1 MRKLCAYFIVPYLIA
16 IAKGSFKQIM
26 KRKVT
31 SKADCNFKLTPFD
44 CLLSIVQVMSAA
56 NAHLVG
62 APMLQALPKNVFSR
76 QNRKLKSANWTR
88 SARVSMQLFHTQ
100 KPTKK
105 IEISQLHTFCQSLN
119 ATVPY
124 PKTNEENQ
132 IYLDALKK
140 RNEITS
146 VAIRSCHGIVEL
158 LRNGYPFRTEN
169 SLNARCKKQSI
180 VQKNRIK
187 RQASS
192 SKKSSDVCVP

>member
-44 CLLSIVQVMSAA
+44 CLLSIVQVMSAT

-62 APMLQALPKNVFSR
+62 VPILQALPKNVFSR

-100 KPTKK
+100 KTTKK
-105 IEISQLHTFCQSLN
+105 IKIIWMLLKREMEQLRLLYDHVT
-119 ATVPY
+119 
-124 PKTNEENQ
+124 
-132 IYLDALKK
+132 
-140 RNEITS
+140 
-146 VAIRSCHGIVEL
+146 EL
-158 LRNGYPFRTEN
+158 LNFITTATGIPFR
-169 SLNARCKKQSI
+169 LKF
-180 VQKNRIK
+180 
-187 RQASS
+187 
-192 SKKSSDVCVP
+192 P